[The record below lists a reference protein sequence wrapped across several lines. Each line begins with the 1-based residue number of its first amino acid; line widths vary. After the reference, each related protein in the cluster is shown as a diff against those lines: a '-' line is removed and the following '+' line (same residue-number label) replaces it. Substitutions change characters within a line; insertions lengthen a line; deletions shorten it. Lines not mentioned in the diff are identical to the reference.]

1 MVKWRG
7 KKRKRKN
14 KKKKQIVL
22 FIAVRAGALLV
33 HKKIVCAYSKKCYAL
48 YILFMFVFVWSL
60 CIEILISRGI
70 GKSVCVCCVSFFVSI
85 SFFGWLES
93 RHSQNALVHVKPQND
108 WPMISGTETDSV
120 EENGI
125 EHFLFMKRSIEQAT
139 DLPTKSS
146 VFISFPI
153 DYEIIKI
160 WFFELE
166 ITTDMNETRFLGFIC
181 ISLMLGSKL

>member
-1 MVKWRG
+1 M
-7 KKRKRKN
+7 KR
-14 KKKKQIVL
+14 KKKKEKEQEKKNKSFYLLQSELARFWFTRKSFVRIRKSVMHYIVYVCFCL
-22 FIAVRAGALLV
+22 IALHWDINLSGHRQER
-33 HKKIVCAYSKKCYAL
+33 VC
-48 YILFMFVFVWSL
+48 
-60 CIEILISRGI
+60 
-70 GKSVCVCCVSFFVSI
+70 VCVCCVSFFVSI

-125 EHFLFMKRSIEQAT
+125 EHFLFMKRSIEQAKH
-139 DLPTKSS
+139 LPTKSS

-181 ISLMLGSKL
+181 ISLMVGSKL